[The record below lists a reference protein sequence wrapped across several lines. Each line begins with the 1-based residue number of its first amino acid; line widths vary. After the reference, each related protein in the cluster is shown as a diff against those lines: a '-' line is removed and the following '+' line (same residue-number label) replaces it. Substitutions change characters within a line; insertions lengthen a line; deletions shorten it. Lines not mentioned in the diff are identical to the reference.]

1 MRLESLGV
9 GCGSHDEGDG
19 AEGGWRRV
27 RLVAGFDGACKIEE
41 NRDTKKMPK

>member
-1 MRLESLGV
+1 MMTGKLGV
-9 GCGSHDEGDG
+9 GGGSRNEGDG

-41 NRDTKKMPK
+41 NRDANFFA